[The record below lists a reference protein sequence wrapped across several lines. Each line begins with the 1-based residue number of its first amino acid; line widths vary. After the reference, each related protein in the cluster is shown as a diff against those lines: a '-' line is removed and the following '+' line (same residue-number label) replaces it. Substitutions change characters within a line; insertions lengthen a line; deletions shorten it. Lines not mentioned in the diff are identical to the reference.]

1 ALNAESW
8 RILLAPL
15 ISPSRLP
22 TATSFSVSAEQSWAT
37 ARAAAVVSSICAHS
51 TVATLAKQASRASYA
66 SWILGVC
73 QRSPTLKKLPSHAL
87 SSNTCDDSSTRDAKA
102 DRMRGPCRKRVHQA
116 CMVGCVQTES
126 ADNLAQPRLLHFA
139 RPTRRT
145 PSQPTG
151 ARATAFVRTNSAMH
165 PLRGSGRAV
174 WRRPFK
180 LPPEARHYPAQSDPA
195 GTTCCTAREL
205 KAAPQ
210 QMLERHQAGP
220 CRSTPK
226 LGERPGRRD
235 SR

>member
-37 ARAAAVVSSICAHS
+37 ARAAAVASSICAHS

-102 DRMRGPCRKRVHQA
+102 DRMRGPRRKRVHQA

-139 RPTRRT
+139 RP
-145 PSQPTG
+145 
-151 ARATAFVRTNSAMH
+151 
-165 PLRGSGRAV
+165 
-174 WRRPFK
+174 K
-180 LPPEARHYPAQSDPA
+180 
-195 GTTCCTAREL
+195 
-205 KAAPQ
+205 
-210 QMLERHQAGP
+210 
-220 CRSTPK
+220 
-226 LGERPGRRD
+226 PGRRLLYEPIQQCIPPRIRKGGLAAIFQAA
-235 SR
+235 SGSSPPSWAIRC